1 MCKSLNMKKILL
13 TILAVM
19 AFLPLSAQPKPTQK
33 EYLDRYQ
40 LLVSKLGTDGVG
52 IETLLQRWGKEPTQW
67 PDCLEPTACAAWPM
81 KS

>member
-1 MCKSLNMKKILL
+1 MKKILL

-52 IETLLQRWGKEPTQW
+52 IETLLQRRG
-67 PDCLEPTACAAWPM
+67 
-81 KS
+81 

>member
-52 IETLLQRWGKEPTQW
+52 IETLLQRWGK
-67 PDCLEPTACAAWPM
+67 D
-81 KS
+81 